1 MNTILIMDE
10 DQQIQMLYAEE
21 LFDEGYDVLT
31 CSNPSDLMQLVDQ
44 KRPDLVIMEALF
56 KDYDGLELLQ
66 KISHTYKKIPV
77 ILCTAYPAFK
87 QDLRSLA
94 AFSFLVKSSNLKSL
108 KAMIENALNR
118 EAPRSPSQYNQKIDR
133 HYPMNWHIFP

>member
-44 KRPDLVIMEALF
+44 KRPDLVIMEVLF
-56 KDYDGLELLQ
+56 KNYDGLELLQ
-66 KISHTYKKIPV
+66 KISHTYKEIPV
-77 ILCTAYPAFK
+77 ILFTAYPAFK
-87 QDLRSLA
+87 QDLRSRA

-108 KAMIENALNR
+108 KAMIEHALNR
-118 EAPRSPSQYNQKIDR
+118 ETPRSPSQYDHKIDR
-133 HYPMNWHIFP
+133 LYPINWHIFP

>member
-1 MNTILIMDE
+1 MNTILIIDE

-31 CSNPSDLMQLVDQ
+31 CSNPSGLMKLIDQ
-44 KRPDLVIMEALF
+44 KRPDLVIMEVLF
-56 KDYDGLELLQ
+56 KNYDGLELLK
-66 KISHTYKKIPV
+66 KISHTYKELPV

-94 AFSFLVKSSNLKSL
+94 AFSIIVKSSNFRTLDSVRKDL
-108 KAMIENALNR
+108 GDK
-118 EAPRSPSQYNQKIDR
+118 
-133 HYPMNWHIFP
+133 FPINVIISVG